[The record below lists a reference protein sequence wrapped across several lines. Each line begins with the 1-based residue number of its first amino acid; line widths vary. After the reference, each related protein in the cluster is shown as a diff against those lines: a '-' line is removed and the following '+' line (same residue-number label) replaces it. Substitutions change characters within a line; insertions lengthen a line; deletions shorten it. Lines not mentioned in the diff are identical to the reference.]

1 MRSLA
6 KCCLHIP
13 TRHPTPWSIMQ
24 GSIFR
29 PELSSAHPLGMPH
42 PKIDEQARASMH
54 ECGGAT
60 ASGEEP
66 VGLLYTNLMDPSGLA
81 DLLLDERVDIRL
93 VRGTCL
99 KALDR
104 EKQTFIRRQE
114 LEHHPRYPDAFVTR
128 EELQK
133 WKEDKA

>member
-1 MRSLA
+1 
-6 KCCLHIP
+6 
-13 TRHPTPWSIMQ
+13 
-24 GSIFR
+24 
-29 PELSSAHPLGMPH
+29 
-42 PKIDEQARASMH
+42 MH